1 MMLCI
6 AASGKIIALAAT
18 AFSLSWTHS
27 VERTLWQE
35 QWVVTDGR
43 LQVVE
48 GTVQGSGAGIY
59 LPENAR
65 RTEQGWTYTPALA
78 PLASLSLAA
87 SGTTPSNWTLCTAS
101 QCLEL
106 GPDAEGS
113 ITLWA
118 GTQCSEPPDTFE

>member
-59 LPENAR
+59 LPENAK
-65 RTEQGWTYTPALA
+65 RTEQGWAYTPALA

-87 SGTTPSNWTLCTAS
+87 SGTTPSNWTLCTGS